1 MIIWHRG
8 VNNMEF
14 YERTRED
21 EIEFNRFT
29 EKVDNVYNKL
39 REFEDEIDLF
49 DIASIKKNFIA
60 KTNDF
65 FREDRKLNI
74 GIIGRVKVGKSTFLN
89 TLLFEGKNI
98 LPSAVTPKTAALTRI
113 EYDDENRIE
122 VEYFTR
128 DEWRL
133 IDIKSKE
140 DIESDEYVVA
150 KEIVGM
156 LEERNL
162 EPDDYIIKGH
172 EEITFESYD
181 QLMESLNDYVGENGK
196 YTPLVKSVSI
206 FVNKEEL
213 DGISIVDTPGLYDPI
228 LSRVDKTKQFME
240 LCDVVFFLSKSTSF
254 LDRNDIDLM
263 ASQLP
268 KKGVK
273 KVVLVCSRFDD
284 GLRDTLWNC
293 DSLKDAI
300 DSTRQK
306 LTNYAQQAFINYK
319 NSNVYVNNDIIEQ
332 FKHPVYVSSMVENM
346 SNKPESE
353 YNSKEKKVYSDLC
366 LKGTPTKEEMK
377 DISNMEELRA
387 IFKEV
392 VEEKEKMLEEKS
404 RNFIPVAKD
413 ELNDKLQRISKL
425 ATKRKE
431 QLEVFDK
438 EKLTEQKKIIITQIN
453 KMNANLEIVFNELVE
468 KVEKQKLQ
476 AISEIRAYNRE
487 YLQVSEKEGVT
498 THYEIRKESSAVWF
512 KPWTWGTNSRVIYS
526 YDEKYQYIDAYDA
539 IENIRNFVED
549 GKECIEQAFNKSLDI
564 AELKHK
570 LLSIIIENLDSLGEK
585 FDASYY
591 KILVEK
597 TLQGIKVPSIEFP
610 TTQFED
616 IITNSFSGEIKSNSM
631 KSNFKKVLS
640 DTIYDIREGICKKLE
655 SEVMRFEDVLGELK
669 QNFSVKLLGDIKTE
683 LNTIIEQSSDKDN
696 KIAKYNQIIS
706 IVEELVVE

>member
-1 MIIWHRG
+1 
-8 VNNMEF
+8 MEF

-29 EKVDNVYNKL
+29 EKVDNVYNNL
-39 REFEDEIDLF
+39 RKYEDEIDLF
-49 DIASIKKNFIA
+49 DISSIKKNFIA

-89 TLLFEGKNI
+89 TLLFDGKPI
-98 LPSAVTPKTAALTRI
+98 LPAAVTPKTAALTRI

-133 IDIKSKE
+133 INVKSKE
-140 DIESDEYVVA
+140 DINTGEYVVA
-150 KEIVGM
+150 KEIMSM
-156 LEERNL
+156 LEERDITP
-162 EPDDYIIKGH
+162 EDFIVKGH
-172 EEITFESYD
+172 EKIHFESYD
-181 QLMESLNDYVGENGK
+181 ELMGSLNDYVGENGK
-196 YTPLVKSVSI
+196 YTPIVKSVSI
-206 FVNKEEL
+206 FVDKEEI

-254 LDRNDIDLM
+254 LDKNDIDLM

-293 DSLKDAI
+293 KNIKEAI
-300 DSTRQK
+300 DSTKQK
-306 LTNYAQQAFINYK
+306 LTNYAQQAFINYR

-332 FKHPVYVSSMVENM
+332 FKHPIFVSSMVENM
-346 SNKPESE
+346 SKKAVEEFDKKENRIYEDLCEKNKPTP
-353 YNSKEKKVYSDLC
+353 KDLRTI
-366 LKGTPTKEEMK
+366 G
-377 DISNMEELRA
+377 NMD
-387 IFKEV
+387 EV
-392 VEEKEKMLEEKS
+392 RSVFAEVIQEKENMLEAKAKT
-404 RNFIPVAKD
+404 FIPVANE
-413 ELNDKLQRISKL
+413 ELNDKLVRISKL
-425 ATKRKE
+425 ASKRKE
-431 QLEVFDK
+431 QLLEYDK
-438 EKLTEQKKIIITQIN
+438 EKLTEQKKLITTQIN
-453 KMNANLEIVFNELVE
+453 KMNANLEIVFNELIA
-468 KVEKQKLQ
+468 KVEQHKLQ

-498 THYEIRKESSAVWF
+498 THFEIRKESSTVWF
-512 KPWTWGTNSRVIYS
+512 KPWTWGTSARVIYS

-549 GKECIEQAFNKSLDI
+549 GKECIELAFNKSLDI

-570 LLSIIIENLDSLGEK
+570 LLSIIIENLDALGES

-591 KILVEK
+591 RILVEK
-597 TLQGIKVPSIEFP
+597 TLQGIKIPAIEFP

-616 IITNSFSGEIKSNSM
+616 IVTSGFSGEIKSNSM

-640 DTIYDIREGICKKLE
+640 DTIYDVREGICKKLE
-655 SEVMRFEDVLGELK
+655 HEVMRFEDVIDNLK
-669 QNFSVKLLGDIKTE
+669 KNFSVDLLGDIQKE
-683 LNTIIEQSSDKDN
+683 LNTIIEQSSDKEN
-696 KIAKYNQIIS
+696 KIIKYNQIIE
-706 IVEELVVE
+706 IIDKLTLEL

>member
-1 MIIWHRG
+1 
-8 VNNMEF
+8 MEF

-29 EKVDNVYNKL
+29 EKVDNVYNNL
-39 REFEDEIDLF
+39 REYEDEIDLF

-89 TLLFEGKNI
+89 TLLFDGKSI
-98 LPSAVTPKTAALTRI
+98 LPTAVTPKTAALTRV

-133 IDIKSKE
+133 IVSKSK
-140 DIESDEYVVA
+140 DDMDTDEYVVA
-150 KEIVGM
+150 KEIISM
-156 LEERNL
+156 IKERDIAPEN
-162 EPDDYIIKGH
+162 YIAKGH
-172 EEITFESYD
+172 ETIHFASYD
-181 QLMESLNDYVGENGK
+181 ELMTSLNEYVGENGK
-196 YTPLVKSVSI
+196 YTPIVKSVSI
-206 FVNKEEL
+206 FVDKEEL
-213 DGISIVDTPGLYDPI
+213 DGISIVDTPGLYDPV

-254 LDRNDIDLM
+254 LDKNDIDLM

-284 GLRDTLWNC
+284 GLRDTLWNSN
-293 DSLKDAI
+293 DLKEAVDA
-300 DSTRQK
+300 TKQK
-306 LTNYAQQAFINYK
+306 LTVYAQQAFINYR

-332 FKHPVYVSSMVENM
+332 FKHPIFVSAMVENM
-346 SNKPESE
+346 AK
-353 YNSKEKKVYSDLC
+353 
-366 LKGTPTKEEMK
+366 K
-377 DISNMEELRA
+377 DISEYTHKEKRVYDDLSEKNPITTEDLKAIGNMGEVRKVFQA
-387 IFKEV
+387 V
-392 VEEKEKMLEEKS
+392 VEEKEQMLEQKAKT
-404 RNFIPVAKD
+404 FIPVAME
-413 ELNDKLQRISKL
+413 ELSDKLLRISNL
-425 ATKRKE
+425 ATKRRE
-431 QLEVFDK
+431 QLLEFDK
-438 EKLTEQKKIIITQIN
+438 ENLTEQKKTITTQIN
-453 KMNANLEIVFNELVE
+453 KMNANLEIVFNELIK
-468 KVEKQKLQ
+468 KVEEHKLQ

-498 THYEIRKESSAVWF
+498 THFEIKKESSAVWF
-512 KPWTWGTNSRVIYS
+512 KPWTWGTSARVIYS

-549 GKECIEQAFNKSLDI
+549 GKECIELAFNKSLDM

-570 LLSIIIENLDSLGEK
+570 LLSIIIENLDTLGEG

-597 TLQGIKVPSIEFP
+597 TLQGIKIPTIEFP

-616 IITNSFSGEIKSNSM
+616 IITSEFSGEIKSNSM

-640 DTIYDIREGICKKLE
+640 DTIYDVREGICKKLE
-655 SEVMRFEDVLGELK
+655 HEVMRFEDVIEELK
-669 QNFSVKLLGDIKTE
+669 KNFSVNLLGDIQKE

-696 KIAKYNQIIS
+696 KIKRYGEIIE
-706 IVEELVVE
+706 IIEKIDIKAV

>member
-1 MIIWHRG
+1 
-8 VNNMEF
+8 MEF

-29 EKVDNVYNKL
+29 EKVDNVYNNL
-39 REFEDEIDLF
+39 REYEDEIDLF

-89 TLLFEGKNI
+89 TLLFDGKSI
-98 LPSAVTPKTAALTRI
+98 LPTAVTPKTAALTRV

-133 IDIKSKE
+133 IVSKSK
-140 DIESDEYVVA
+140 DDMDTDEYVVA
-150 KEIVGM
+150 KEIISM
-156 LEERNL
+156 IKERDIAPEN
-162 EPDDYIIKGH
+162 YIAKGH
-172 EEITFESYD
+172 ETIHFASYD
-181 QLMESLNDYVGENGK
+181 ELMTSLNEYVGENGK
-196 YTPLVKSVSI
+196 YTPIVKSVSI
-206 FVNKEEL
+206 FVDKEEL
-213 DGISIVDTPGLYDPI
+213 DGISIVDTPGLYDPV

-254 LDRNDIDLM
+254 LDKNDIDLM

-284 GLRDTLWNC
+284 GLRDTLWNSN
-293 DSLKDAI
+293 DLKEAVDA
-300 DSTRQK
+300 TKQK
-306 LTNYAQQAFINYK
+306 LTVYAQQAFINYR

-332 FKHPVYVSSMVENM
+332 FKHPIFVSAMVENM
-346 SNKPESE
+346 AK
-353 YNSKEKKVYSDLC
+353 
-366 LKGTPTKEEMK
+366 K
-377 DISNMEELRA
+377 DISEYTHKEKRVYDDLSEKNPITTEDLKAIGNMEEVRKVFQA
-387 IFKEV
+387 V
-392 VEEKEKMLEEKS
+392 VEEKEQMLEQKAKT
-404 RNFIPVAKD
+404 FIPVAME
-413 ELNDKLQRISKL
+413 ELSDKLLRISNL
-425 ATKRKE
+425 ATKRRE
-431 QLEVFDK
+431 QLLEFDK
-438 EKLTEQKKIIITQIN
+438 ENLTEQKKTITTQIN
-453 KMNANLEIVFNELVE
+453 KMNANLEIVFNELIK
-468 KVEKQKLQ
+468 KVEEHKLQ

-498 THYEIRKESSAVWF
+498 THFEIKKESSAVWF
-512 KPWTWGTNSRVIYS
+512 KPWTWGTSARVIYS

-549 GKECIEQAFNKSLDI
+549 GKECIELAFNKSLDM

-570 LLSIIIENLDSLGEK
+570 LLSIIIENLDTLGEG

-597 TLQGIKVPSIEFP
+597 TLQGIKIPTIEFP

-616 IITNSFSGEIKSNSM
+616 IITSEFSGEIKSNSM

-640 DTIYDIREGICKKLE
+640 DTIYDVREGICKKLE
-655 SEVMRFEDVLGELK
+655 HEVMRFEDVIEELK
-669 QNFSVKLLGDIKTE
+669 KNFSVNLLGDIQKE

-696 KIAKYNQIIS
+696 KIKRYGEIIE
-706 IVEELVVE
+706 IIEKIDIKAV

>member
-1 MIIWHRG
+1 
-8 VNNMEF
+8 MEF

-29 EKVDNVYNKL
+29 EKVDNVYNNL
-39 REFEDEIDLF
+39 REYEAEIDLF

-89 TLLFEGKNI
+89 TLLFDGKSI
-98 LPSAVTPKTAALTRI
+98 LPTAVTPKTAALTRV

-133 IDIKSKE
+133 IVSKSK
-140 DIESDEYVVA
+140 DDMDTDEYVVA
-150 KEIVGM
+150 KEIISM
-156 LEERNL
+156 IKERDIAPEN
-162 EPDDYIIKGH
+162 YIAKGH
-172 EEITFESYD
+172 ETVHYDSYD
-181 QLMESLNDYVGENGK
+181 ELMTSLNEYVGENGK
-196 YTPLVKSVSI
+196 YTPIVKSVSI
-206 FVNKEEL
+206 FVDKEEL
-213 DGISIVDTPGLYDPI
+213 DGISIVDTPGLYDPV

-254 LDRNDIDLM
+254 LDKNDIDLM

-284 GLRDTLWNC
+284 GLRDTLWNSKDLKEAV
-293 DSLKDAI
+293 DSAK
-300 DSTRQK
+300 QK
-306 LTNYAQQAFINYK
+306 LTVYAQQAFINYR

-332 FKHPVYVSSMVENM
+332 FKHPIFVSAMVENM
-346 SNKPESE
+346 SKKDVSE
-353 YNSKEKKVYSDLC
+353 YTRKEKCVYDDLSEKNPITTED
-366 LKGTPTKEEMK
+366 LKAIG
-377 DISNMEELRA
+377 NMEEVRKVFQA
-387 IFKEV
+387 V
-392 VEEKEKMLEEKS
+392 VEEKEQMLEQKAKT
-404 RNFIPVAKD
+404 FIPVAME
-413 ELNDKLQRISKL
+413 ELSDKLLRISNL
-425 ATKRKE
+425 ATKRRE
-431 QLEVFDK
+431 QLLDFDK
-438 EKLTEQKKIIITQIN
+438 ENLTEQKRAITTQIN
-453 KMNANLEIVFNELVE
+453 KMNANLEIVFNELIK
-468 KVEKQKLQ
+468 KVEEHKLQ

-498 THYEIRKESSAVWF
+498 THFEIKKESSAVWF
-512 KPWTWGTNSRVIYS
+512 KPWTWGTSARVIYS

-549 GKECIEQAFNKSLDI
+549 GKECIELAFNKSLDM

-570 LLSIIIENLDSLGEK
+570 LLSIIIDNLDTLGEG

-597 TLQGIKVPSIEFP
+597 TLQGIKIPTIEFP

-616 IITNSFSGEIKSNSM
+616 IITSEFSGEIKSNSM

-640 DTIYDIREGICKKLE
+640 DTIYDVREGICKKLE
-655 SEVMRFEDVLGELK
+655 HEVMRFEDVIEELK
-669 QNFSVKLLGDIKTE
+669 KNFSVNLLGDIQKE

-696 KIAKYNQIIS
+696 KIKRYGEIIE
-706 IVEELVVE
+706 IIEKIDVKAV